1 MSISLEIAQQELAE
15 LRTKRTDLSKLLKG
29 AQPVFIS
36 DLQWSLL
43 QAQLVAMDTYSKLL
57 TIRIE
62 YWEV

>member
-1 MSISLEIAQQELAE
+1 MSTPLERVQQELAE
-15 LRTKRTDLSKLLKG
+15 LRTKRTDLSKLLMG
-29 AQPVFIS
+29 VQPVFIS

>member
-1 MSISLEIAQQELAE
+1 MSTPLERVQQELAE
-15 LRTKRTDLSKLLKG
+15 LRTKRTALNKLLVG
-29 AQPVFIS
+29 SQPVFIS

-57 TIRIE
+57 TIRLE

>member
-1 MSISLEIAQQELAE
+1 MSTPLERVQQELAE
-15 LRTKRTDLSKLLKG
+15 LRTKRTDLEKLLLG
-29 AQPVFIS
+29 LQPVSIS

-43 QAQLVAMDTYSKLL
+43 QAQLVAMDSYSKLL

>member
-1 MSISLEIAQQELAE
+1 MSTPLERVQQELTE
-15 LRTKRTDLSKLLKG
+15 LRTKRTDLNKLLTG
-29 AQPVFIS
+29 LQPVFIS

-43 QAQLVAMDTYSKLL
+43 QAQLVAMDAYSKLL

>member
-1 MSISLEIAQQELAE
+1 MSTPLERVQQELAE
-15 LRTKRTDLSKLLKG
+15 LRTKRTDLSKLLMG